1 MIVNIVEPV
10 SEPVEVNATDA
21 IEKEIKKCQ
30 ANYDT
35 ENYNNIS
42 RSQYND
48 FCVCYI
54 YSMVDLIE
62 KEENYISFSN
72 PSDEFINKTEKII
85 KACYEK
91 VTQ

>member
-1 MIVNIVEPV
+1 ML
-10 SEPVEVNATDA
+10 
-21 IEKEIKKCQ
+21 EKEIKKCQ

-54 YSMVDLIE
+54 YGMVDLIE
-62 KEENYISFSN
+62 QEENYISFSN